1 MKNYH
6 AHIYF
11 ALNQKPEAEFL
22 ATSLLPLDP
31 LIRIFKTHENKVGP
45 HALPMIE
52 VHFSE
57 IHLEN
62 VVRILSEKN
71 KNLSILVHEDSG
83 DDFKDHE
90 SPIWVGRPLPIDFNF
105 FHQVKANPSLS
116 VH

>member
-1 MKNYH
+1 MNNYH

-11 ALNQKPEAEFL
+11 SVNQKPEAESL
-22 ATSLLPLDP
+22 ANSLVALDP
-31 LIRIFKTHENKVGP
+31 SIKIFKTHENKVGP

-52 VHFSE
+52 VHFTE
-57 IHLEN
+57 NHLEN
-62 VVRILSEKN
+62 VVRSLTEKN
-71 KNLSILVHEDSG
+71 KNLSVLVHEDSG